1 MVPTRGMATVTLRID
16 DTLDLGT
23 AVIDATGKIV
33 APGFVDLLTHVDV
46 GGRLTEHLAPRRP
59 IQ

>member
-1 MVPTRGMATVTLRID
+1 MATVTLRID